1 MTMKKVLSYGEI
13 LWDVIDG
20 QAKIGGAPF
29 NLAGHLARLGAE
41 AFLYSKVGADELGR
55 RALQEIARLGVSSN
69 YVKTDARYPTGT
81 ALVRLDH
88 QGIPSYSFPEGVSYQ
103 LLKGEKRRLPPSGRR
118 DFPSFISALWCRW
131 QNNLVRHFCIF

>member
-1 MTMKKVLSYGEI
+1 MKKVLSYGEI

-69 YVKTDARYPTGT
+69 YVKTDARYPTGRRSSGWT
-81 ALVRLDH
+81 IRGFRAIRSPRGLATS
-88 QGIPSYSFPEGVSYQ
+88 I
-103 LLKGEKRRLPPSGRR
+103 LKGEKRRLPPSGRR

>member
-1 MTMKKVLSYGEI
+1 MKKVLSYGEI

-88 QGIPSYSFPEGVSYQ
+88 QGIPSYSFPEGLATSI
-103 LLKGEKRRLPPSGRR
+103 LKGRSGACPLREEG
-118 DFPSFISALWCRW
+118 FSLFISALWCRW